1 MVSKITQMKRHYD
14 FLLSEKEPFQ
24 YIEKARLMMKDGFLC
39 SVQGKEGFKIIAP
52 SSLLCLMLGAGTSI
66 TQEAAIYCAE
76 NDLYL
81 SFARGGSN
89 IHSIWHS
96 GRYPNPDSIKNQ
108 IYKIEKNRLEYAK
121 AFLIYRMHLM
131 GRLNKEKRKA
141 VSEISEISGLLLY
154 EARLIKGIY
163 AEYARKINLDFV
175 RNHEA
180 TKGDYI
186 NERLNILSNAIYSIC
201 TAICYSVNVSPS
213 IAILHGEKR
222 RGGLTF
228 DLADL
233 IKSQIIFDMSFNPE
247 PIKTTTL
254 MHNLAAKMKEN
265 NQEKLKLLLKIVLS
279 LSAAEDDLL
288 EILKVE
294 E

>member
-1 MVSKITQMKRHYD
+1 MKRHYD

-39 SVQGKEGFKIIAP
+39 SAQGKEGFKIIAP

-66 TQEAAIYCAE
+66 TQEAAVFCAE

-96 GRYPNPDSIKNQ
+96 GRYPNPDAIKNQ
-108 IYKIEKNRLEYAK
+108 IRKIESNRLEYAK

-131 GRLNKEKRKA
+131 DRLTEQRKND
-141 VSEISEISGLLLY
+141 VSQLTDIGGLLLY

-163 AEYARKINLDFV
+163 AEYARKNNLDFV
-175 RNHEA
+175 RKFDAH
-180 TKGDYI
+180 KGDYV

-201 TAICYSVNVSPS
+201 TAICYSVNISPS
-213 IAILHGEKR
+213 VAILHGEKR

-233 IKSQIIFDMSFNPE
+233 IKSQIIFDMAFNPE

-254 MHNLAAKMKEN
+254 MHNLASKLKEN
-265 NQEKLKLLLKIVLS
+265 NQEKLKLLLRIVLS
-279 LSAAEDDLL
+279 LSSDEDDLL
-288 EILKVE
+288 EILKVNL
-294 E
+294 